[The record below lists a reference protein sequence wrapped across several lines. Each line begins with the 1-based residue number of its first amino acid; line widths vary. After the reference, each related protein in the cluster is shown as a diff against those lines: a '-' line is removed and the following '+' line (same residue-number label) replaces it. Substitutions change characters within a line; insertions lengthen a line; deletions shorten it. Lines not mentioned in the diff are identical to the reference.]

1 MLFKVS
7 NDNILGIQRCIRDPK
22 NTFQS
27 INHNSSHFRPNIE
40 AEYEDSDMQ
49 KIAIFAKNEKNL
61 NFLKAQKNYMAGNG
75 YLRCFRCVL
84 HPESKSNSF

>member
-7 NDNILGIQRCIRDPK
+7 NNNILGIQRCLRDPK

-27 INHNSSHFRPNIE
+27 INHSSCHFRPNIE
-40 AEYEDSDMQ
+40 AEYDDSDMQ

-61 NFLKAQKNYMAGNG
+61 NFLKVSGSPQEVVI
-75 YLRCFRCVL
+75 L
-84 HPESKSNSF
+84 PEMDI

>member
-7 NDNILGIQRCIRDPK
+7 NDNILGIQRCLRDPK

-27 INHNSSHFRPNIE
+27 INHVSSHFRPNIE

-49 KIAIFAKNEKNL
+49 KIAIFAKNEKNS
-61 NFLKAQKNYMAGNG
+61 NFLKVSGSPQE
-75 YLRCFRCVL
+75 VIIW
-84 HPESKSNSF
+84 PEMDT